1 MNDDDRRQSVR
12 ARSAA
17 PGRTGSCLQR
27 AHEEM
32 LQLPVIG
39 VSVST
44 MVGATLIY
52 SATGAL
58 GIDDTI
64 RPVQRLL
71 LGGLCAVISWPVS
84 HSMVSTVLRL
94 VSRMRTFEILMI
106 WAASILF
113 IAMPCAAVGYATV
126 GLFGLNPV
134 PFPKIYLHFGV
145 GLAACNA
152 VLMYTA
158 CLRTRLR
165 PTVGATLDGVESEE
179 GRARKERASAA
190 ADAHPAASADG
201 DTGEERLR
209 ATPHATTEQPTRFLD
224 RLPEKLGRDVIYLN
238 VSGHYVNAVTT
249 EGSGVILMRFADA
262 VTELGDAGIQ
272 VHRSYWVAHRH
283 VTGVFRRDERT
294 MVRVTGG
301 HELPVSRTYLAAVR
315 ALASSRRTRGQAVR
329 T

>member
-94 VSRMRTFEILMI
+94 VSRMRTFE
-106 WAASILF
+106 
-113 IAMPCAAVGYATV
+113 
-126 GLFGLNPV
+126 
-134 PFPKIYLHFGV
+134 
-145 GLAACNA
+145 
-152 VLMYTA
+152 
-158 CLRTRLR
+158 
-165 PTVGATLDGVESEE
+165 
-179 GRARKERASAA
+179 
-190 ADAHPAASADG
+190 
-201 DTGEERLR
+201 
-209 ATPHATTEQPTRFLD
+209 
-224 RLPEKLGRDVIYLN
+224 
-238 VSGHYVNAVTT
+238 
-249 EGSGVILMRFADA
+249 
-262 VTELGDAGIQ
+262 
-272 VHRSYWVAHRH
+272 RS
-283 VTGVFRRDERT
+283 
-294 MVRVTGG
+294 
-301 HELPVSRTYLAAVR
+301 
-315 ALASSRRTRGQAVR
+315 
-329 T
+329 